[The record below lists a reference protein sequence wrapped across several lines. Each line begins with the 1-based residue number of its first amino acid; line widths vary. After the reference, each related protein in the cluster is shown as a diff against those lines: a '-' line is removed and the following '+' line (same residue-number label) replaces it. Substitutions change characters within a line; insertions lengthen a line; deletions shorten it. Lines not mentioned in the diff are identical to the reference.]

1 MTTDSVSRIIAVSV
15 TCLLLTVTSFFI
27 LKNKDSEELSPGN
40 SLTITSVSG
49 DFTTG
54 KAGEGSPQPSP
65 DESQRTAAVLE
76 SKTAETEAS
85 VSNDNNEINREASPE
100 KGTSSDY
107 GENFRENTVKPQT
120 DSHSSLSR
128 KNGTPAKKKTDPSSL
143 RKHNPP
149 PEQNKNNRKS
159 SDNKKRHT
167 SQKNINNQDRLTR
180 PDNSQ
185 QNTDE
190 NSRGNISG
198 NTSQNQGATGESG
211 SSDSAS
217 GSTGTPSNEQF
228 DKRNKAYG
236 ILLSHAR
243 RLHVYPG
250 SAVRRGI
257 EGSGRILV
265 VIDTSGRVAGYS
277 VSRSTGNHILDESMK
292 KTGSGLIGINTG
304 ITGENIRV
312 EIPLSFRLH
321 H

>member
-1 MTTDSVSRIIAVSV
+1 M
-15 TCLLLTVTSFFI
+15 
-27 LKNKDSEELSPGN
+27 
-40 SLTITSVSG
+40 
-49 DFTTG
+49 
-54 KAGEGSPQPSP
+54 
-65 DESQRTAAVLE
+65 
-76 SKTAETEAS
+76 
-85 VSNDNNEINREASPE
+85 
-100 KGTSSDY
+100 
-107 GENFRENTVKPQT
+107 
-120 DSHSSLSR
+120 
-128 KNGTPAKKKTDPSSL
+128 
-143 RKHNPP
+143 
-149 PEQNKNNRKS
+149 
-159 SDNKKRHT
+159 
-167 SQKNINNQDRLTR
+167 
-180 PDNSQ
+180 
-185 QNTDE
+185 NTDE

-198 NTSQNQGATGESG
+198 NTSQNQVATGESG